1 MNWGFAELLQPP
13 DILNTHSDP
22 VVSHSGWLRL
32 HRYQG
37 FFLQFSLEKKL
48 CFSNDYKLNRYLFID
63 HLYFLSFSYPVFVRM
78 FIPT

>member
-1 MNWGFAELLQPP
+1 MNWGFAELLHPPPP

-37 FFLQFSLEKKL
+37 FFLQFSLEKKTVL
-48 CFSNDYKLNRYLFID
+48 Q
-63 HLYFLSFSYPVFVRM
+63 
-78 FIPT
+78 